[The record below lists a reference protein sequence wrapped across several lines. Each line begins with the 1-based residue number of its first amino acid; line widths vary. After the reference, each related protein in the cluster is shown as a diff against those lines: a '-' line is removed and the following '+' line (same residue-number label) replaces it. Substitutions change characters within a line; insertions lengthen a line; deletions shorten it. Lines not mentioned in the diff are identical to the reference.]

1 MTTTNLLSV
10 VTLLKILTPIKAM
23 FVKLSGKLK
32 RIVLGFGFPRLPIM
46 MADDKENHKDKIKYA
61 IIYVLTFLAVA
72 KTVSNLSDLGHFV
85 LEVFNNTAIKVSA
98 NVDYV
103 TPVASTLGSVF
114 EIFIVMFIIIGL
126 LFVIKYLMKS
136 TDSF

>member
-1 MTTTNLLSV
+1 
-10 VTLLKILTPIKAM
+10 M